1 MIKKAILF
9 LFFALPVL
17 CVSGQNSTKK
27 PNILFIVADDWSKH
41 AGIYGDK
48 VIRTPNIDKL
58 GKNGLIFDQAFCS
71 ASSCSPSRASI
82 LTGKYPHQI
91 AEGGNLWGSLPVSI
105 PNFVSLIQQS
115 GGFVGSERKGWGPGN
130 FKIGGYQDNPAGKT
144 FNNFDEFLGQKPK
157 DKPFFYWFGSY
168 DPHRDYVK
176 GTGEQAGLDPQKV
189 KVPGFLPDTDVVRKD
204 ILDYYFEVER
214 FDSDVAKLIATLES
228 KGELENTLI
237 VITSDNGMPF
247 PRAKATCYDSGTNLP
262 LIIYWKGKIKPARSS
277 ELVSLIDLAPTMLDV
292 MGIKKPTDL
301 PSKSLINLINGR
313 PIESRTAVFVE
324 RERHA
329 SVRKGD
335 LGYPIRGIRTKD
347 FLYLRN
353 FEPNR
358 FPAGDPQK
366 WVAVGPYGD
375 IDDSPSKQLLLADT
389 SKYSFFVDR
398 IFKKRG
404 SEELYDLKNDPSQ
417 LYNLANEK
425 RFDKQ
430 KNKLKIDLE
439 AWMNQTNDPR
449 LSNPNT
455 NLWDK
460 YPSNRNLK
468 NR

>member
-1 MIKKAILF
+1 MIKKALLF
-9 LFFALPVL
+9 LFFALH
-17 CVSGQNSTKK
+17 VSNVWGQNSAKK

-41 AGIYGDK
+41 AGIFGDK
-48 VIRTPNIDKL
+48 VVRTPNIDRL

-71 ASSCSPSRASI
+71 AASCSPSRASI
-82 LTGKYPHQI
+82 LTGKHPHQI
-91 AEGGNLWGSLPVSI
+91 AEGGNLWGSLPVRI
-105 PNFVSLIQQS
+105 PNFVSLIQAS
-115 GGFVGSERKGWGPGN
+115 GGFVGSEQKGWGPGN
-130 FKIGGYQDNPAGKT
+130 FKIGGYQDNPAGK
-144 FNNFDEFLGQKPK
+144 NFKNFEEFLGAKPK
-157 DKPFFYWFGSY
+157 DKPFFFWFGSI

-214 FDSDVAKLIATLES
+214 FDSNVGKLIATLES

-247 PRAKATCYDSGTNLP
+247 PRAKATCYDSGTNIP
-262 LIIYWKGKIKPARSS
+262 LIMYWEGKIKPARSS

-292 MGIKKPTDL
+292 MGIEKPADL

-313 PIESRTAVFVE
+313 PIAHRNAVFVE

-329 SVRKGD
+329 NVRKGD
-335 LGYPIRGIRTKD
+335 LGYPVRGIRTKE

-375 IDDSPSKQLLLADT
+375 IDDSPSKQLIMSDSAHYAFYFNRTL
-389 SKYSFFVDR
+389 
-398 IFKKRG
+398 KKRG

-417 LYNLANEK
+417 LHNLANEK
-425 RFDKQ
+425 RYDKQ
-430 KNKLKIDLE
+430 KNKLKIELE
-439 AWMNQTNDPR
+439 AWMKRTNDPR
-449 LSNPNT
+449 LINPNT

-460 YPSNRNLK
+460 YPYY
-468 NR
+468 

>member
-1 MIKKAILF
+1 MIKKSLIF
-9 LFFALPVL
+9 LFFILTALNVW
-17 CVSGQNSTKK
+17 GQNSTKK

-41 AGIYGDK
+41 AGIFGDK
-48 VIRTPNIDKL
+48 VVRTPNIDRL

-71 ASSCSPSRASI
+71 AASCSPSRASI
-82 LTGKYPHQI
+82 LTGKHPHQI
-91 AEGGNLWGSLPVSI
+91 AEGGNLWGSLPVRI
-105 PNFVSLIQQS
+105 PNFVSLIQAS
-115 GGFVGSERKGWGPGN
+115 GGFVGSEQKGWGPGN
-130 FKIGGYQDNPAGKT
+130 FKIGGYQDNPAGK
-144 FNNFDEFLGQKPK
+144 NFKNFEEFLGAKPK
-157 DKPFFYWFGSY
+157 DKPFFFWFGSI

-176 GTGEQAGLDPQKV
+176 GTGEKAGLDPQKV

-214 FDSDVAKLIATLES
+214 FDSNVGKLIATLES

-247 PRAKATCYDSGTNLP
+247 PRAKATCYDSGTNIP
-262 LIIYWKGKIKPARSS
+262 LIMYWEGKIKPARSS

-292 MGIKKPTDL
+292 MGIEKPADL

-313 PIESRTAVFVE
+313 PIAHRNAVFVE

-329 SVRKGD
+329 NVRKGD
-335 LGYPIRGIRTKD
+335 LGYPVRGIRTKE

-375 IDDSPSKQLLLADT
+375 IDDSPSKQLIMSDSAHYAFYFNRTL
-389 SKYSFFVDR
+389 
-398 IFKKRG
+398 KKRG

-417 LYNLANEK
+417 LHNLANEK
-425 RFDKQ
+425 RYDKQ
-430 KNKLKIDLE
+430 KNKLKIELE
-439 AWMNQTNDPR
+439 AWMKRTNDPR
-449 LSNPNT
+449 LINPNT

-460 YPSNRNLK
+460 YPYY
-468 NR
+468 

>member
-1 MIKKAILF
+1 MIKKALF
-9 LFFALPVL
+9 CLFFALPFFNVL
-17 CVSGQNSTKK
+17 GQNTAKK

-48 VIRTPNIDKL
+48 VVRTPNIDRL

-71 ASSCSPSRASI
+71 AASCSPSRASI
-82 LTGKYPHQI
+82 LTGKHPHQI
-91 AEGGNLWGSLPVSI
+91 AEGGNLWGSLPASI
-105 PNFVSLIQQS
+105 PNFVSLIQAS
-115 GGFVGSERKGWGPGN
+115 GGFVGSEQKGWGPGN
-130 FKIGGYQDNPAGKT
+130 FKIGGYQDNPAGK
-144 FNNFDEFLGQKPK
+144 NFKNFEEFLGAKPK
-157 DKPFFYWFGSY
+157 DKPFFFWFGSI

-176 GTGEQAGLDPQKV
+176 GTGEKAGLDPQKV
-189 KVPGFLPDTDVVRKD
+189 KVHGFLPDNDVVRKD

-214 FDSDVAKLIATLES
+214 FDNNVGKLIATLES

-247 PRAKATCYDSGTNLP
+247 PRAKATCYDSGTNIP

-277 ELVSLIDLAPTMLDV
+277 ELVSLIDLAPTVLDV
-292 MGIKKPTDL
+292 MGIQKPTDL

-313 PIESRTAVFVE
+313 PIAHRNAVFVE

-329 SVRKGD
+329 NVRKGD
-335 LGYPIRGIRTKD
+335 LGYPVRGIRTKE

-358 FPAGDPQK
+358 YPAGDPQK

-375 IDDSPSKQLLLADT
+375 IDDSPSKQLIMSDSAN
-389 SKYSFFVDR
+389 YAFFFNR
-398 IFKKRG
+398 TFKKRG

-417 LYNLANEK
+417 LHNLANEK
-425 RFDKQ
+425 RFEKA
-430 KNKLKIDLE
+430 KKYLKIELE
-439 AWMNQTNDPR
+439 AWMKQTNDPR
-449 LSNPNT
+449 LTNPNT

-460 YPSNRNLK
+460 YPYY
-468 NR
+468 

>member
-1 MIKKAILF
+1 MIKKALF
-9 LFFALPVL
+9 LLFFALQFL
-17 CVSGQNSTKK
+17 HLSGQNSPKK

-48 VIRTPNIDKL
+48 VVRTPNIDKL

-71 ASSCSPSRASI
+71 AASCSPSRASI
-82 LTGKYPHQI
+82 LTGKHPHQI

-105 PNFVSLIQQS
+105 PNFVSLIQES

-130 FKIGGYQDNPAGKT
+130 FKISGYQNNPAGKT
-144 FNNFDEFLGQKPK
+144 FKNFDEFLAEKPK
-157 DKPFFYWFGSY
+157 EKPFFYWFGSI

-176 GTGEQAGLDPQKV
+176 GTGEQAGLDPKKV

-214 FDSDVAKLIATLES
+214 FDSDVAKLIATLQE

-247 PRAKATCYDSGTNLP
+247 PRAKATCYDSGTNVP
-262 LIIYWKGKIKPARSS
+262 LIMYWKGKIKPARIS
-277 ELVSLIDLAPTMLDV
+277 ELISLIDLAPTMMDV
-292 MGIKKPTDL
+292 MGIQKPTDL

-313 PIESRTAVFVE
+313 PIENRSAVFVE

-329 SVRKGD
+329 NVRKGD

-366 WVAVGPYGD
+366 WKAVGPYGD
-375 IDDSPSKQLLLADT
+375 IDDSPSKQLLMADT
-389 SKYSFFVDR
+389 SKYDFFVSR
-398 IFKKRG
+398 TLKKRG
-404 SEELYDLKNDPSQ
+404 SEELYDIKNDPSQ
-417 LYNLANEK
+417 LHNLANEK
-425 RFDKQ
+425 RFEKA
-430 KNKLKIDLE
+430 KKYLKKDLE
-439 AWMNQTNDPR
+439 AWMKLTNDPR
-449 LSNPNT
+449 AINPT
-455 NLWDK
+455 TDLWDK
-460 YPSNRNLK
+460 YPYY
-468 NR
+468 

>member
-1 MIKKAILF
+1 MIKKALF
-9 LFFALPVL
+9 CLFFALPFFNVL
-17 CVSGQNSTKK
+17 GQNTAKK

-48 VIRTPNIDKL
+48 VVRTPNIDKL

-71 ASSCSPSRASI
+71 AASCSPSRASI
-82 LTGKYPHQI
+82 LTGKHPHQI
-91 AEGGNLWGSLPVSI
+91 AEGGNLWGSLPASI
-105 PNFVSLIQQS
+105 PNFVSLIQAS
-115 GGFVGSERKGWGPGN
+115 GGFVGSEQKGWGPGN
-130 FKIGGYQDNPAGKT
+130 FKIGGYKDNPAGK
-144 FNNFDEFLGQKPK
+144 NFKNFEEFLGAKPK
-157 DKPFFYWFGSY
+157 DKPFFFWFGSI

-214 FDSDVAKLIATLES
+214 FDSNVGKLIATLES

-247 PRAKATCYDSGTNLP
+247 PRAKATCYDSGTNIP
-262 LIIYWKGKIKPARSS
+262 LIMYWKGKIKPARSS
-277 ELVSLIDLAPTMLDV
+277 ELISLIDLAPTVLDV
-292 MGIKKPTDL
+292 MGIQKPTDL
-301 PSKSLINLINGR
+301 PSKSLTNLINGR
-313 PIESRTAVFVE
+313 PIANRNAVFVE

-329 SVRKGD
+329 NVRKGD
-335 LGYPIRGIRTKD
+335 LGYPVRGIRTKE

-375 IDDSPSKQLLLADT
+375 IDDSPSKQLIMSDSSNYA
-389 SKYSFFVDR
+389 FFFNR
-398 IFKKRG
+398 TFKKRG

-417 LYNLANEK
+417 LHNLANEK
-425 RFDKQ
+425 RFEKA
-430 KNKLKIDLE
+430 KKYLKIELE
-439 AWMNQTNDPR
+439 AWMKRTNDPR
-449 LSNPNT
+449 LTNPNT

-460 YPSNRNLK
+460 YPYY
-468 NR
+468 

>member
-1 MIKKAILF
+1 MIKKALFF
-9 LFFALPVL
+9 LFFALPFFSVL
-17 CVSGQNSTKK
+17 AQTTVKK

-48 VIRTPNIDKL
+48 VVRTPNIDRL

-71 ASSCSPSRASI
+71 AASCSPSRASI
-82 LTGKYPHQI
+82 LTGKHPHQI

-105 PNFVSLIQQS
+105 PNFVSLIEAS

-130 FKIGGYQDNPAGKT
+130 FKIGGYQDNPAGK
-144 FNNFDEFLGQKPK
+144 NFKNFEEFLGEKPQ
-157 DKPFFYWFGSY
+157 DKPFFYWFGSM

-214 FDSDVAKLIATLES
+214 FDSNVGQLIATLES

-247 PRAKATCYDSGTNLP
+247 PRAKATCYDSGTNIP
-262 LIIYWKGKIKPARSS
+262 LIMHWQGKIKPARSS
-277 ELVSLIDLAPTMLDV
+277 ELISSIDLAPTVLDV
-292 MGIKKPTDL
+292 MGIQKPTDL

-313 PIESRTAVFVE
+313 PIAHRNAVFVE

-329 SVRKGD
+329 NVRKGN
-335 LGYPIRGIRTKD
+335 LGFPIRGIRTKD

-375 IDDSPSKQLLLADT
+375 IDDSPSKQLLMADT
-389 SKYSFFVDR
+389 LTYDFFVSR
-398 IFKKRG
+398 TLKKRG
-404 SEELYDLKNDPSQ
+404 AEELYDLKKDPDQ

-425 RFDKQ
+425 RYAQQ
-430 KNKLKIDLE
+430 KNKLKKDLE
-439 AWMNQTNDPR
+439 AWMKQTKDPR
-449 LSNPNT
+449 AANPNT
-455 NLWDK
+455 NLWDQ
-460 YPSNRNLK
+460 YPYY
-468 NR
+468 

>member
-1 MIKKAILF
+1 MIKKSLIF
-9 LFFALPVL
+9 LFFILTALNVW
-17 CVSGQNSTKK
+17 GQNSTKK

-41 AGIYGDK
+41 AGIFGDK
-48 VIRTPNIDKL
+48 VVRTPNIDRL

-71 ASSCSPSRASI
+71 AASCSPSRASI
-82 LTGKYPHQI
+82 LTGKHPHQI
-91 AEGGNLWGSLPVSI
+91 AEGGNLWGSLPVRI
-105 PNFVSLIQQS
+105 PNFVSLIQAS
-115 GGFVGSERKGWGPGN
+115 GGFVGSEQKGWGPGN
-130 FKIGGYQDNPAGKT
+130 FKIGGYQDNPAGK
-144 FNNFDEFLGQKPK
+144 NFKNFEEFLGAKPK
-157 DKPFFYWFGSY
+157 DKPFFFWFGSI

-176 GTGEQAGLDPQKV
+176 GTGEQAGLDPLKV

-214 FDSDVAKLIATLES
+214 FDSNVGKLIATLES

-247 PRAKATCYDSGTNLP
+247 PRAKATCYDSGTNIP
-262 LIIYWKGKIKPARSS
+262 LIMYWKGKIKSARSS

-292 MGIKKPTDL
+292 MGIEKPADL

-313 PIESRTAVFVE
+313 PIAHRNAVFVE

-329 SVRKGD
+329 NVRKGD
-335 LGYPIRGIRTKD
+335 LGYPVRGIRTKE

-375 IDDSPSKQLLLADT
+375 IDDSPSKQLIMSDSAHYAFYFNRTL
-389 SKYSFFVDR
+389 
-398 IFKKRG
+398 KKRG

-417 LYNLANEK
+417 LHNLANEK
-425 RFDKQ
+425 RYDKQ
-430 KNKLKIDLE
+430 KNKLKIELE
-439 AWMNQTNDPR
+439 AWMKRTNDPR
-449 LSNPNT
+449 LINPNT

-460 YPSNRNLK
+460 YPYY
-468 NR
+468 

>member
-1 MIKKAILF
+1 MIKKVLFF
-9 LFFALPVL
+9 LFFALPFFSVL
-17 CVSGQNSTKK
+17 GQNTAKK

-41 AGIYGDK
+41 AGIFGDK
-48 VIRTPNIDKL
+48 VVRTPNIDRL

-71 ASSCSPSRASI
+71 AASCSPSRASI
-82 LTGKYPHQI
+82 LTGKHPHQI

-105 PNFVSLIQQS
+105 PNFVSLIQVS
-115 GGFVGSERKGWGPGN
+115 GGFVGSEQKGWGPGN
-130 FKIGGYQDNPAGKT
+130 FKIGGYQDNPAGK
-144 FNNFDEFLGQKPK
+144 NFKNFEEFLGAKPK
-157 DKPFFYWFGSY
+157 DKPFFFWFGSI

-214 FDSDVAKLIATLES
+214 FDSNVGKLIATLES

-247 PRAKATCYDSGTNLP
+247 PRAKATCYDSGTNIP
-262 LIIYWKGKIKPARSS
+262 LIMYWKGKIKSARSS

-292 MGIKKPTDL
+292 MGIEKPADL

-313 PIESRTAVFVE
+313 PIAHRNAVFVE

-329 SVRKGD
+329 NVRKGD
-335 LGYPIRGIRTKD
+335 LGYPVRGIRTKE

-375 IDDSPSKQLLLADT
+375 IDDSPSKQLIMSDSANYAFYFNRTL
-389 SKYSFFVDR
+389 
-398 IFKKRG
+398 KKRG

-417 LYNLANEK
+417 LHNLANEK
-425 RFDKQ
+425 RYDKQ
-430 KNKLKIDLE
+430 KNKLKIELE
-439 AWMNQTNDPR
+439 AWMKRTNDPR
-449 LSNPNT
+449 LINPNT

-460 YPSNRNLK
+460 YPYY
-468 NR
+468 

>member
-1 MIKKAILF
+1 MIKKSLIF
-9 LFFALPVL
+9 LFFILTALNVW
-17 CVSGQNSTKK
+17 GQNSTKK

-41 AGIYGDK
+41 AGIFGDK
-48 VIRTPNIDKL
+48 VVRTPNIDRL

-71 ASSCSPSRASI
+71 AASCSPSRASI
-82 LTGKYPHQI
+82 LTGKHPHQI
-91 AEGGNLWGSLPVSI
+91 AEGGNLWGSLPVRI
-105 PNFVSLIQQS
+105 PNFVSLIQAS
-115 GGFVGSERKGWGPGN
+115 GGFVGSEQKGWGPGN
-130 FKIGGYQDNPAGKT
+130 FKIGGYQDNPAGK
-144 FNNFDEFLGQKPK
+144 NFKNFEEFLGAKPK
-157 DKPFFYWFGSY
+157 DKPFFFWFGSI

-214 FDSDVAKLIATLES
+214 FDSNVGKLIATLES

-247 PRAKATCYDSGTNLP
+247 PRAKATCYDSGTNIP
-262 LIIYWKGKIKPARSS
+262 LIMYWKGKIKSARSS

-292 MGIKKPTDL
+292 MGIEKPADL

-313 PIESRTAVFVE
+313 PIAHRNAVFVE

-329 SVRKGD
+329 NVRKGD
-335 LGYPIRGIRTKD
+335 LGYPVRGIRTKE

-375 IDDSPSKQLLLADT
+375 IDDSPSKQLIMSDSAN
-389 SKYSFFVDR
+389 YAFFFNR
-398 IFKKRG
+398 TFKKRG

-417 LYNLANEK
+417 LHNLAKEK
-425 RFDKQ
+425 RFEKA
-430 KNKLKIDLE
+430 KKYLKIELE
-439 AWMNQTNDPR
+439 AWMKRTNDPR
-449 LSNPNT
+449 LTNPNT

-460 YPSNRNLK
+460 YPYY
-468 NR
+468 

>member
-1 MIKKAILF
+1 MIKKSLIF
-9 LFFALPVL
+9 LFFILTALNVW
-17 CVSGQNSTKK
+17 GQNSTKK

-41 AGIYGDK
+41 AGIFGDK
-48 VIRTPNIDKL
+48 VVRTPNIDRL

-71 ASSCSPSRASI
+71 AASCSPSRASI
-82 LTGKYPHQI
+82 LTGKHPHQI
-91 AEGGNLWGSLPVSI
+91 AEGGNLWGSLPVRI
-105 PNFVSLIQQS
+105 PNFVSLIQAS
-115 GGFVGSERKGWGPGN
+115 GGFVGSEQKGWGPGN
-130 FKIGGYQDNPAGKT
+130 FKIGGYQDNPAGK
-144 FNNFDEFLGQKPK
+144 NFKNFEEFLGAKPK
-157 DKPFFYWFGSY
+157 DKPFFFWFGSI

-189 KVPGFLPDTDVVRKD
+189 KVPGFLPDTDVVKKD

-214 FDSDVAKLIATLES
+214 FDSNVGKLIATLES

-247 PRAKATCYDSGTNLP
+247 PRAKATCYDSGTNIP
-262 LIIYWKGKIKPARSS
+262 LIMYWKGKIKSARSS

-292 MGIKKPTDL
+292 MGIEKPADL

-313 PIESRTAVFVE
+313 PIAHRNAVFVE

-329 SVRKGD
+329 NVRKGD
-335 LGYPIRGIRTKD
+335 LGYPVRGIRTKE

-375 IDDSPSKQLLLADT
+375 IDDSPSKQLIMSDSAH
-389 SKYSFFVDR
+389 YAFFFDR
-398 IFKKRG
+398 TLKKRG

-417 LYNLANEK
+417 LHNLANEI
-425 RFDKQ
+425 RYDKQ
-430 KNKLKIDLE
+430 KNKLKIELE
-439 AWMNQTNDPR
+439 AWMKRTNDPR
-449 LSNPNT
+449 LINPNT

-460 YPSNRNLK
+460 YPYY
-468 NR
+468 